1 MSFIFFKSKKNISSS
16 KLSIL
21 NCKYSTELMVVKVDL
36 SIIGSNIALAQ
47 NLDKI
52 CSLSEI
58 FHEIR
63 WLPNGPT

>member
-1 MSFIFFKSKKNISSS
+1 MSIF
-16 KLSIL
+16 
-21 NCKYSTELMVVKVDL
+21 NCKYSTELMVVKIDL

-58 FHEIR
+58 FHEI
-63 WLPNGPT
+63 